1 MQCKH
6 TLAQPN
12 LFYKEEKSGLLC
24 DMEHLNRC
32 FSSDEYKEIMSK
44 RTESVDA
51 RALIVDNGD

>member
-1 MQCKH
+1 MIIQ
-6 TLAQPN
+6 
-12 LFYKEEKSGLLC
+12 FC

-51 RALIVDNGD
+51 RALIADNGD